1 MEDIAI
7 YAPGNS
13 SLLIYLFFVFSSTTR
28 ESSSNTLPPA
38 LTDNP
43 SKVDLA
49 NLSISPLPLLTQCL
63 GDEAFNISAFFPYP
77 KCDLGLGKTNSI
89 SALTGRFNAPLL

>member
-13 SLLIYLFFVFSSTTR
+13 SLFIYLFFVLSSTTR

-49 NLSISPLPLLTQCL
+49 SLSISPLPQLVQYL
-63 GDEAFNISAFFPYP
+63 GAEGYKTSAFLPVP

-89 SALTGRFNAPLL
+89 SVFTGKFNAPLL

>member
-13 SLLIYLFFVFSSTTR
+13 SLFIYLFFVLSSTTR
-28 ESSSNTLPPA
+28 ESSSSMLPPA

-49 NLSISPLPLLTQCL
+49 TLSISPFILLMQYL
-63 GDEAFNISAFFPYP
+63 GAEFFNQ
-77 KCDLGLGKTNSI
+77 K
-89 SALTGRFNAPLL
+89 FNLLIGQVLQKKLEKIKELINM

>member
-13 SLLIYLFFVFSSTTR
+13 SLLIYLFFVLSSTTR

-38 LTDNP
+38 LPDNP
-43 SKVDLA
+43 SRVDLES
-49 NLSISPLPLLTQCL
+49 LSISPLPLLVQNL
-63 GDEAFNISAFFPYP
+63 GAEGFN
-77 KCDLGLGKTNSI
+77 T
-89 SALTGRFNAPLL
+89 SALFPVP